1 MKNTTLV
8 EVHELKFNY
17 SSKMVL
23 HGVNLTVPTGEIIG
37 LIGENGA
44 GKTTLLK
51 LLLGILH
58 SQSGAIQWNKVA
70 KPEVNTMFQNNLK
83 LVGVTVR
90 DLLQL
95 TAAQYRNPRPVADV
109 MEELALSSFA
119 KRPLS
124 RLSGGQLRKVAF
136 GLTLVSNAQLLF
148 LDEPTVGMDVN
159 ARQIF
164 WRKIEQMRVQ
174 GKTVLITSHYLAE
187 IQEVADRILILKAG
201 KIKFNG
207 TLVELQRGYLTS
219 QISFVTNLP
228 KARFQ
233 GLPNVK
239 QVLVK
244 GQQVTLDTTDSDQTL
259 RALAPWLNQ
268 LNNVKITAA
277 SLENIFTAMTKEDDR
292 HE

>member
-159 ARQIF
+159 TRQIF

-207 TLVELQRGYLTS
+207 TLAELQRGYLTS
-219 QISFVTNLP
+219 QISFVTNLS

-244 GQQVTLDTTDSDQTL
+244 GQQVTLETTDSDQTL

>member
-1 MKNTTLV
+1 M
-8 EVHELKFNY
+8 
-17 SSKMVL
+17 
-23 HGVNLTVPTGEIIG
+23 
-37 LIGENGA
+37 
-44 GKTTLLK
+44 
-51 LLLGILH
+51 H
-58 SQSGAIQWNKVA
+58 SC
-70 KPEVNTMFQNNLK
+70 F
-83 LVGVTVR
+83 
-90 DLLQL
+90 
-95 TAAQYRNPRPVADV
+95 
-109 MEELALSSFA
+109 
-119 KRPLS
+119 
-124 RLSGGQLRKVAF
+124 
-136 GLTLVSNAQLLF
+136 F

-207 TLVELQRGYLTS
+207 TLAELQRGYLTS
-219 QISFVTNLP
+219 QISFVTNLS

>member
-17 SSKMVL
+17 SSKMAL
-23 HGVNLTVPTGEIIG
+23 RGVNLTIPTGEIIG

-95 TAAQYRNPRPVADV
+95 TAAQYRNSRPVADV

-207 TLVELQRGYLTS
+207 TLAELQRGYLTS

-233 GLPNVK
+233 GLSNVK

>member
-23 HGVNLTVPTGEIIG
+23 GGVNLTVPTGEIIG

-174 GKTVLITSHYLAE
+174 GKTVLITSHYLTE

-207 TLVELQRGYLTS
+207 TLAELQRGYLTS

-233 GLPNVK
+233 GLSNVK

-277 SLENIFTAMTKEDDR
+277 LLENIFTAMTKEDDR

>member
-1 MKNTTLV
+1 M
-8 EVHELKFNY
+8 
-17 SSKMVL
+17 
-23 HGVNLTVPTGEIIG
+23 
-37 LIGENGA
+37 
-44 GKTTLLK
+44 
-51 LLLGILH
+51 H
-58 SQSGAIQWNKVA
+58 SC
-70 KPEVNTMFQNNLK
+70 F
-83 LVGVTVR
+83 
-90 DLLQL
+90 
-95 TAAQYRNPRPVADV
+95 
-109 MEELALSSFA
+109 
-119 KRPLS
+119 
-124 RLSGGQLRKVAF
+124 
-136 GLTLVSNAQLLF
+136 F

-159 ARQIF
+159 TRQIF

-207 TLVELQRGYLTS
+207 TLAELQRGYLTS
-219 QISFVTNLP
+219 QISFVTNLS

-244 GQQVTLDTTDSDQTL
+244 GQQVTLETTDSDQTL

>member
-23 HGVNLTVPTGEIIG
+23 RGVNLTVPTGEIIG

-148 LDEPTVGMDVN
+148 F
-159 ARQIF
+159 R
-164 WRKIEQMRVQ
+164 
-174 GKTVLITSHYLAE
+174 
-187 IQEVADRILILKAG
+187 
-201 KIKFNG
+201 
-207 TLVELQRGYLTS
+207 
-219 QISFVTNLP
+219 
-228 KARFQ
+228 
-233 GLPNVK
+233 
-239 QVLVK
+239 
-244 GQQVTLDTTDSDQTL
+244 
-259 RALAPWLNQ
+259 
-268 LNNVKITAA
+268 
-277 SLENIFTAMTKEDDR
+277 
-292 HE
+292 

>member
-1 MKNTTLV
+1 M
-8 EVHELKFNY
+8 
-17 SSKMVL
+17 
-23 HGVNLTVPTGEIIG
+23 
-37 LIGENGA
+37 
-44 GKTTLLK
+44 
-51 LLLGILH
+51 
-58 SQSGAIQWNKVA
+58 
-70 KPEVNTMFQNNLK
+70 
-83 LVGVTVR
+83 
-90 DLLQL
+90 
-95 TAAQYRNPRPVADV
+95 
-109 MEELALSSFA
+109 
-119 KRPLS
+119 
-124 RLSGGQLRKVAF
+124 
-136 GLTLVSNAQLLF
+136 VSNAQLLF

-159 ARQIF
+159 TRQIF

-207 TLVELQRGYLTS
+207 TLAELQRGYLTS
-219 QISFVTNLP
+219 QISFVTNLS

>member
-8 EVHELKFNY
+8 EVPELKFNY

-23 HGVNLTVPTGEIIG
+23 RGVNLTVPTGEIIG

-148 LDEPTVGMDVN
+148 SDEPTVGMDVN
-159 ARQIF
+159 TRQIF

-207 TLVELQRGYLTS
+207 TLAELQRGYLTS
-219 QISFVTNLP
+219 QISFVTNLS

>member
-17 SSKMVL
+17 SSKMAL
-23 HGVNLTVPTGEIIG
+23 RGVNLTVPTGEIIG

-207 TLVELQRGYLTS
+207 TLAELQQGYLTS
-219 QISFVTNLP
+219 QINFVTNLP

-233 GLPNVK
+233 GLTNVK

>member
-1 MKNTTLV
+1 M
-8 EVHELKFNY
+8 
-17 SSKMVL
+17 
-23 HGVNLTVPTGEIIG
+23 
-37 LIGENGA
+37 
-44 GKTTLLK
+44 
-51 LLLGILH
+51 
-58 SQSGAIQWNKVA
+58 
-70 KPEVNTMFQNNLK
+70 
-83 LVGVTVR
+83 
-90 DLLQL
+90 
-95 TAAQYRNPRPVADV
+95 
-109 MEELALSSFA
+109 
-119 KRPLS
+119 
-124 RLSGGQLRKVAF
+124 
-136 GLTLVSNAQLLF
+136 
-148 LDEPTVGMDVN
+148 
-159 ARQIF
+159 
-164 WRKIEQMRVQ
+164 
-174 GKTVLITSHYLAE
+174 AE

-207 TLVELQRGYLTS
+207 TLAELQRGYLTS

-244 GQQVTLDTTDSDQTL
+244 GQQVTLETTDSDQTL

>member
-207 TLVELQRGYLTS
+207 TLAELQRGYLTS

-244 GQQVTLDTTDSDQTL
+244 GQQVTLETTDSDQTL
-259 RALAPWLNQ
+259 L
-268 LNNVKITAA
+268 
-277 SLENIFTAMTKEDDR
+277 SLI
-292 HE
+292 HI

>member
-23 HGVNLTVPTGEIIG
+23 GGVNLTVPTGEIIG

-95 TAAQYRNPRPVADV
+95 TAAQYRNSRPVADV

-207 TLVELQRGYLTS
+207 TLAELQRGYLTS

-233 GLPNVK
+233 GLSNVK